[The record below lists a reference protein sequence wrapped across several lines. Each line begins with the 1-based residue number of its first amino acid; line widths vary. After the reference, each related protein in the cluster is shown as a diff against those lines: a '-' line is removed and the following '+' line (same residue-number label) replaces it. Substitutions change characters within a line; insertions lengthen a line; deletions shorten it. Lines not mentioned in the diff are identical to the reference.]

1 MSEKICHLHL
11 KDSMG
16 NKSTLVCNLV
26 DGSIKYNY
34 YTGWGSSGIPLS
46 LSNLQVGYRYG
57 GSHLPVE
64 NEYGETKNQFTQRII
79 SIINNDSVREVIH
92 SVNTE
97 VKFA

>member
-26 DGSIKYNY
+26 DGSIKYTY
-34 YTGWGSSGIPLS
+34 YSGWSSSGTPLS
-46 LSNLQVGYRYG
+46 ISNLQIGYRYG
-57 GSHLPVE
+57 GSYLPVE
-64 NEYGETKNQFTQRII
+64 NEYGETKSQFTQRII
-79 SIINNDSVREVIH
+79 TMINEDSVRDVVH

-97 VKFA
+97 VKFT